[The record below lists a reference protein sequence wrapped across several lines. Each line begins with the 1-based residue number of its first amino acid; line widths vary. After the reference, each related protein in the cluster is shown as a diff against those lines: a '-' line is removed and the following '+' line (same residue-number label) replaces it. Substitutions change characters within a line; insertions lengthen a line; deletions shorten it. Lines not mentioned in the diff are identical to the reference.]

1 MEFKGSIVA
10 IVTPFRRGT
19 IDTAALEKLV
29 KWHVSEGTHGIV
41 VNGTTGEAPTL
52 SHEEQEI
59 NIRTTLKAADGNI
72 PVIAGVG
79 SNNTS
84 KTIDAAVRAEK
95 LGVNG
100 ILVVVPY
107 YNKPVQEGLFQHFSA
122 VAKSVKI
129 PLIVYNVP
137 GRTSASISVE
147 TIARLTKFKN
157 ISAIKDATGDMKYA
171 QELSVKLGS
180 RISILS
186 GDDIINLPLASIGSC
201 GAISVV
207 ANVVPNKMSEMYN
220 SFFNGDFKH
229 ASDLHLE
236 MLDLHKG
243 LFVESNPIPVKAAL
257 NMMGKI
263 GPEIRLPLTRLPED
277 KMTVLK
283 EILKRH
289 GAIK

>member
-10 IVTPFRRGT
+10 IVTPFRKGT

-41 VNGTTGEAPTL
+41 VNGTTGETPTL

-59 NIRTTLKAADGNI
+59 NIKTVLKAVDGKI

-79 SNNTS
+79 TNSTH
-84 KTIDAAVRAEK
+84 KTVDSAIRAEK
-95 LGVNG
+95 LGVDG

-107 YNKPVQEGLFQHFSA
+107 YNKPVQEGLFQHFAA
-122 VAKSVKI
+122 VAKSVRI
-129 PLIVYNVP
+129 PVVIYNVP

-147 TIARLTKFKN
+147 TMARLTKYKN
-157 ISAIKDATGDMKYA
+157 ITAIKDATGDIKYA
-171 QELSVKLGS
+171 QDLKVKLGS

-186 GDDIINLPLASIGSC
+186 GDDIINLPLACIGSC

-207 ANVVPNKMSEMYN
+207 ANIVPKKMSEMYE
-220 SFFNGDFKH
+220 SFFTDDFRR
-229 ASDLHLE
+229 ASELHLD

-257 NMMGKI
+257 NMMGRI
-263 GPEIRLPLTRLPED
+263 GPEIRLPLTRLPDD
-277 KMTVLK
+277 KSKILR
-283 EILKRH
+283 EILKKH
-289 GAIK
+289 GAVK